1 MRSARRW
8 TARFLVI
15 AAVATAL
22 AGLEAGCAQDDGYGT
37 RPVRYGAGYPV
48 YPRPYYREYGPWDLP
63 STSSYPGPPTWYGCP
78 QGAAACYP
86 D

>member
-1 MRSARRW
+1 MSDGWLVTRRW
-8 TARFLVI
+8 LV
-15 AAVATAL
+15 AAAL
-22 AGLEAGCAQDDGYGT
+22 LWMGGLLGGCAQDEGYGNRAT
-37 RPVRYGAGYPV
+37 RYGDGRPV